1 MDLCPMT
8 FKSFIVHW
16 SAKIAGCWPQLKPL
30 REQIGFHCLLA
41 EIEYIPQ
48 AVLNKMKDESTTHNI
63 FRIQDD
69 HTFHVDF
76 IVLLS

>member
-1 MDLCPMT
+1 MDLCPAT

-16 SAKIAGCWPQLKPL
+16 LAKIAGRRRQLKPL

-48 AVLNKMKDESTTHNI
+48 IVLNKMKDEPTTHNI

-76 IVLLS
+76 ILLFS